1 MTALKLTRP
10 QLPICFLIPI
20 NQVKKKEMQ
29 RRQQHNPTKQQQ
41 QQQAQWL

>member
-1 MTALKLTRP
+1 MTVLKLTRP
-10 QLPICFLIPI
+10 QPPICFLIPI

-41 QQQAQWL
+41 QQQ